1 MANFAI
7 AADENVIA
15 RGNKLIEELQEPGE
29 KKGVTLNRLFDL
41 VSTHLQEDQ
50 LKRSGVDTEA
60 LDASITNIRNLFTAA
75 LSGKEEIRA
84 EYERRMA
91 ELRERNEELEKNY
104 NQKIK
109 ELAMKNKDINK
120 VSSRIFEYEQEIKE
134 IKKQIEN
141 ENQILLQLKKDYK
154 NLSDEAEKI
163 RKLS

>member
-1 MANFAI
+1 MI
-7 AADENVIA
+7 
-15 RGNKLIEELQEPGE
+15 
-29 KKGVTLNRLFDL
+29 
-41 VSTHLQEDQ
+41 
-50 LKRSGVDTEA
+50 
-60 LDASITNIRNLFTAA
+60 
-75 LSGKEEIRA
+75 
-84 EYERRMA
+84 
-91 ELRERNEELEKNY
+91 NEELEKNY

-120 VSSRIFEYEQEIKE
+120 VSLRIFEYEQEIKE

>member
-1 MANFAI
+1 MI
-7 AADENVIA
+7 
-15 RGNKLIEELQEPGE
+15 
-29 KKGVTLNRLFDL
+29 
-41 VSTHLQEDQ
+41 
-50 LKRSGVDTEA
+50 
-60 LDASITNIRNLFTAA
+60 
-75 LSGKEEIRA
+75 
-84 EYERRMA
+84 
-91 ELRERNEELEKNY
+91 NEELEKNY

-163 RKLS
+163 

>member
-1 MANFAI
+1 MIN
-7 AADENVIA
+7 
-15 RGNKLIEELQEPGE
+15 Q
-29 KKGVTLNRLFDL
+29 
-41 VSTHLQEDQ
+41 
-50 LKRSGVDTEA
+50 
-60 LDASITNIRNLFTAA
+60 
-75 LSGKEEIRA
+75 
-84 EYERRMA
+84 
-91 ELRERNEELEKNY
+91 ELEKNY

-120 VSSRIFEYEQEIKE
+120 VSSIIFEYEQEIKE

>member
-1 MANFAI
+1 MI
-7 AADENVIA
+7 
-15 RGNKLIEELQEPGE
+15 
-29 KKGVTLNRLFDL
+29 
-41 VSTHLQEDQ
+41 
-50 LKRSGVDTEA
+50 
-60 LDASITNIRNLFTAA
+60 
-75 LSGKEEIRA
+75 
-84 EYERRMA
+84 
-91 ELRERNEELEKNY
+91 NEELEKNY

-120 VSSRIFEYEQEIKE
+120 VSSRIFVYEQEIKE

>member
-1 MANFAI
+1 MI
-7 AADENVIA
+7 
-15 RGNKLIEELQEPGE
+15 
-29 KKGVTLNRLFDL
+29 
-41 VSTHLQEDQ
+41 
-50 LKRSGVDTEA
+50 
-60 LDASITNIRNLFTAA
+60 
-75 LSGKEEIRA
+75 
-84 EYERRMA
+84 
-91 ELRERNEELEKNY
+91 NEELEKNY

-120 VSSRIFEYEQEIKE
+120 ISSIIFEYEQEIKE

>member
-1 MANFAI
+1 MI
-7 AADENVIA
+7 
-15 RGNKLIEELQEPGE
+15 
-29 KKGVTLNRLFDL
+29 
-41 VSTHLQEDQ
+41 
-50 LKRSGVDTEA
+50 
-60 LDASITNIRNLFTAA
+60 
-75 LSGKEEIRA
+75 
-84 EYERRMA
+84 
-91 ELRERNEELEKNY
+91 NEELEKNY